1 MIHGRARQ
9 VAFASS
15 RKIGGSTLALCP
27 TPRGPRT
34 RVAKEPSAQLRA
46 AGQRR
51 QQTLEDGGMQTI
63 AAVAVTAACTALAVL
78 FIRRRP
84 QRIPPAW
91 VTDILSDRKLSIDE
105 WQNGAVWRQVNG
117 WVGTDYAHGEEA
129 AVHIAGYA
137 LSTTPAGFS
146 KLTGAVHFGP
156 GAESHKGLCHGG
168 SMCTVMDDVIGWVGF
183 CVSGQCKPWSGF
195 TVQVNTA
202 LQAPITVGSWLKVDA
217 EIYEV
222 ERRKVKIRAA
232 LTAPATAG
240 TVEVVHC
247 TGEGLFVL
255 KKEAI

>member
-1 MIHGRARQ
+1 MEKAFIEDVVNETNTGSHAPARLH
-9 VAFASS
+9 VLRLVERFKLD
-15 RKIGGSTLALCP
+15 RKMP
-27 TPRGPRT
+27 Q
-34 RVAKEPSAQLRA
+34 KE
-46 AGQRR
+46 
-51 QQTLEDGGMQTI
+51 TI
-63 AAVAVTAACTALAVL
+63 AAVAVTAACTALAFFL
-78 FIRRRP
+78 SRRRRP
-84 QRIPPAW
+84 RRIPPAW
-91 VTDILSDRKLSIDE
+91 VTDLLSDADRKLSLDE
-105 WQNGAVWRQVNG
+105 WENGAVWRQDNG

-168 SMCTVMDDVIGWVGF
+168 AMCTVMDDVIGWVGF

-255 KKEAI
+255 KKEAV

>member
-1 MIHGRARQ
+1 M
-9 VAFASS
+9 
-15 RKIGGSTLALCP
+15 
-27 TPRGPRT
+27 
-34 RVAKEPSAQLRA
+34 
-46 AGQRR
+46 
-51 QQTLEDGGMQTI
+51 
-63 AAVAVTAACTALAVL
+63 
-78 FIRRRP
+78 
-84 QRIPPAW
+84 
-91 VTDILSDRKLSIDE
+91 
-105 WQNGAVWRQVNG
+105 WRQVNG

-168 SMCTVMDDVIGWVGF
+168 AMCTVMDDIIGWVGF

-195 TVQVNTA
+195 TVQVNTT

>member
-1 MIHGRARQ
+1 MAYRA
-9 VAFASS
+9 
-15 RKIGGSTLALCP
+15 
-27 TPRGPRT
+27 GPPVSFY
-34 RVAKEPSAQLRA
+34 RVKNPPECEMPHEKQ
-46 AGQRR
+46 
-51 QQTLEDGGMQTI
+51 MQTI
-63 AAVAVTAACTALAVL
+63 AAVAVTAACTALAFFCL
-78 FIRRRP
+78 IRRRRP

-91 VTDILSDRKLSIDE
+91 VTDLLSDADRKLSLDE
-105 WQNGAVWRQVNG
+105 WENGAVWRQDNG

-195 TVQVNTA
+195 TVQVNTT

-255 KKEAI
+255 KKEAV